1 MHEVIICE
9 KPKAAEKISS
19 ALSRDAAK
27 KHYKKVPYYE
37 FEENGKKTT
46 VLTAVGHLYS
56 LAPKNKKQHKLFDV
70 EWVPLY
76 EKDKKKKYV
85 KNYIDAIKKL
95 SKDADSFVHAC
106 DYDIEGTLIGYN
118 ALKYACGEKSL
129 KNVTRMKFSTLT
141 DEDILIAYKKPM
153 ELDFKQVDSGIARH
167 VLDFFFGVNMS
178 KYLTDSVM
186 TATKR
191 YIQLSA
197 GRVQT
202 PTLSI
207 LVDREKQI
215 KEFIPVPY
223 WLIKAD
229 LDVVGVKEGVT
240 ADHKRG
246 KILEKK
252 DADDILAECKGKNA
266 VIKEVNLRKTTK
278 TPPFPFDL
286 GSLQSEAYGVFG
298 FSPRKTQQIAQNLY
312 TEGYTS
318 YPRTS
323 SQKLPKSIGYDKILK
338 KLSYSSAFGSHVT
351 KLKKPYKPN
360 EGKKTDEA
368 HPAIHPT
375 GVLPKEL
382 STDDRKLYELIVYR
396 FISVFGENATLE
408 TMKTI
413 LTIGKEEFNFS
424 KKRMS
429 KLGWMEHYPFRK
441 VEEDY
446 FPTLSEGESLNVKEV
461 RAEDKETKPPARYN
475 QASLI
480 RELEKRGLGTKSTRA
495 NIIDILF
502 SRKYVEGKKITVNQ
516 LGEHLIDTLKKYSN
530 KITSEELTREFETK
544 LEGIMEGKDKKDKI
558 IAEARVEV
566 SSILDDIEKNKLKI
580 GEELYASYR
589 ESRVVGKCKC
599 GKNLIL
605 INSPRGGN
613 FVGCSGYPECKSTY
627 SMPKGATVLKT
638 TCEKCGL
645 PMISFG
651 KPRQRACL
659 DPKCGKDG
667 REPTNEVVG
676 KCPDCG
682 SDLIKRSGRYGEFI
696 GCSGFPKCRFT
707 MSIDQD
713 INNKTAA
720 KTMVGA
726 KKTVGKRTA
735 TKKTAT
741 RKTATRK
748 TATRKT
754 ATRKTATR
762 KTATRKTATRK
773 TATRKTGTKT
783 AGKKKR
789 STKKTK

>member
-9 KPKAAEKISS
+9 KPKASEKISA
-19 ALSRDAAK
+19 ALSKNAVK
-27 KHYKKVPYYE
+27 KSYKKVPYYE

-56 LAPKNKKQHKLFDV
+56 LSPKDRKQKKLFDV

-85 KNYIDAIKKL
+85 KNYVDAIKKF
-95 SKDADSFVHAC
+95 SKDADRFVHAC

-129 KNVTRMKFSTLT
+129 NNAVRMKFSTLT
-141 DEDILIAYKKPM
+141 EEDLIEAYEHPL
-153 ELDFKQVDSGIARH
+153 EIDFKQVDSGIARH

-186 TATKR
+186 KATKR

-207 LVDREKQI
+207 LVDREKEI
-215 KEFIPVPY
+215 SKFVPVPY

-229 LDVVGVKEGVT
+229 LDVSGVDEIIT
-240 ADHKRG
+240 ADHKKG
-246 KILEKK
+246 KIMERKAADAILSECEGK
-252 DADDILAECKGKNA
+252 DALVSGVDLK
-266 VIKEVNLRKTTK
+266 KTKK
-278 TPPFPFDL
+278 TPPVPFDL
-286 GSLQSEAYGVFG
+286 GSLQSEAYAVFG

-338 KLSYSSAFGSHVT
+338 KLSYNSAFGKQIS

-375 GVLPKEL
+375 GLLPKEI
-382 STDDRKLYELIVYR
+382 STDYRKIYELITYR
-396 FISVFGENATLE
+396 FISVFGEDALLE
-408 TMKTI
+408 TMKTR
-413 LTIGKEEFNFS
+413 LEIGKEEFSFS
-424 KKRMS
+424 KKRMA
-429 KLGWMEHYPFRK
+429 KMGWMEHYPFKK
-441 VEEDY
+441 VDNDE
-446 FPTLSEGESLNVKEV
+446 FPNITEGETIDVKEV

-495 NIIDILF
+495 NIIDILYN
-502 SRKYVEGKKITVNQ
+502 RKYVEGKKIVVNE
-516 LGEHLIDTLKKYSN
+516 LGEHLIDTLKKYSS
-530 KITSEELTREFETK
+530 KITSEELTREFEEK
-544 LEGIMEGKDKKDKI
+544 MEGIMEGNTKKGEVIKE
-558 IAEARVEV
+558 AEVEV
-566 SSILDDIEKNKLKI
+566 ASILDDIESNKLKI
-580 GEELYASYR
+580 GEELYAAYR
-589 ESRVVGKCKC
+589 ESRVVGTCKC
-599 GKNLIL
+599 GHNLIL
-605 INSPRGGN
+605 IDSPRGGS
-613 FVGCSGYPECKSTY
+613 FVGCSGYPDCKSTY
-627 SMPKGATVLKT
+627 SLPRGASVLKT

-659 DPKCGKDG
+659 DPKCGKEG
-667 REPTNEVVG
+667 KEPTNEVVG
-676 KCPDCG
+676 KCPECG
-682 SDLIKRSGRYGEFI
+682 SNLIKRSGRYGEFI

-707 MSIDQD
+707 QSIEKGD
-713 INNKTAA
+713 
-720 KTMVGA
+720 
-726 KKTVGKRTA
+726 
-735 TKKTAT
+735 
-741 RKTATRK
+741 
-748 TATRKT
+748 
-754 ATRKTATR
+754 
-762 KTATRKTATRK
+762 
-773 TATRKTGTKT
+773 
-783 AGKKKR
+783 
-789 STKKTK
+789 

>member
-9 KPKAAEKISS
+9 KPKASEKISA
-19 ALSRDAAK
+19 ALSKNAVK
-27 KHYKKVPYYE
+27 KSYKKVPYYE

-56 LAPKNKKQHKLFDV
+56 LSPKDRKQKKLFDV

-85 KNYIDAIKKL
+85 KNYVDAIKKF
-95 SKDADSFVHAC
+95 SKDADRFVHAC

-129 KNVTRMKFSTLT
+129 DNAVRMKFSTLT
-141 DEDILIAYKKPM
+141 EEDLIEAYEHPL
-153 ELDFKQVDSGIARH
+153 EIDFKQVDSGIARH

-186 TATKR
+186 KATKR

-207 LVDREKQI
+207 LVDREKEI
-215 KEFIPVPY
+215 SKFVPVPY

-229 LDVVGVKEGVT
+229 LDVSGVDEIIT
-240 ADHKRG
+240 ADHKKG
-246 KILEKK
+246 KIMERK
-252 DADDILAECKGKNA
+252 DADAILSECEGKDA
-266 VIKEVNLRKTTK
+266 LVSGVDLKKTKK
-278 TPPFPFDL
+278 TPPVPFDL
-286 GSLQSEAYGVFG
+286 GSLQSEAYAVFG

-338 KLSYSSAFGSHVT
+338 KLSYNSAFGKQIS

-375 GVLPKEL
+375 GLLPKEI
-382 STDDRKLYELIVYR
+382 STDYRKIYELITYR
-396 FISVFGENATLE
+396 FISVFGEDALLE
-408 TMKTI
+408 TMKTR
-413 LTIGKEEFNFS
+413 LEIGKEEFSFS
-424 KKRMS
+424 KKRMA
-429 KLGWMEHYPFRK
+429 KMGWMEHYPFKK
-441 VEEDY
+441 VENDE
-446 FPTLSEGESLNVKEV
+446 FPNITEGETIDVKEV

-495 NIIDILF
+495 NIIDILYN
-502 SRKYVEGKKITVNQ
+502 RKYVEGKKIVVNE
-516 LGEHLIDTLKKYSN
+516 LGEHLIDTLKKYSS
-530 KITSEELTREFETK
+530 KITSEELTREFEEK
-544 LEGIMEGKDKKDKI
+544 MEGIMEGNTKKGEVIKE
-558 IAEARVEV
+558 AEVEV
-566 SSILDDIEKNKLKI
+566 ASILDDIESNKLKI
-580 GEELYASYR
+580 GEELYAAYR

-599 GKNLIL
+599 GHNLIL
-605 INSPRGGN
+605 IDSPRGGS
-613 FVGCSGYPECKSTY
+613 FVGCSGYPDCKSTY
-627 SMPKGATVLKT
+627 SLPRGASILKT

-659 DPKCGKDG
+659 DPKCGKEG
-667 REPTNEVVG
+667 KEPTNEVVG
-676 KCPDCG
+676 KCPECG
-682 SDLIKRSGRYGEFI
+682 SNLIKRSGRYGEFI

-707 MSIDQD
+707 QSIEKGD
-713 INNKTAA
+713 
-720 KTMVGA
+720 
-726 KKTVGKRTA
+726 
-735 TKKTAT
+735 
-741 RKTATRK
+741 
-748 TATRKT
+748 
-754 ATRKTATR
+754 
-762 KTATRKTATRK
+762 
-773 TATRKTGTKT
+773 
-783 AGKKKR
+783 
-789 STKKTK
+789 

>member
-9 KPKAAEKISS
+9 KPKASEKISA
-19 ALSRDAAK
+19 ALSKNAVK
-27 KHYKKVPYYE
+27 KSYKKVPYYE

-56 LAPKNKKQHKLFDV
+56 LSPKDRKQKKLFDV

-85 KNYIDAIKKL
+85 KNYVDAIKKF
-95 SKDADSFVHAC
+95 SKDADRFVHAC

-129 KNVTRMKFSTLT
+129 DNAVRMKFSTLT
-141 DEDILIAYKKPM
+141 EEDLIEAYEHPL
-153 ELDFKQVDSGIARH
+153 EIDFKQVDSGIARH

-186 TATKR
+186 KATKR

-207 LVDREKQI
+207 LVDREKEI
-215 KEFIPVPY
+215 SKFVPVPY

-229 LDVVGVKEGVT
+229 LDVSGVDEIIT
-240 ADHKRG
+240 ADHKKG
-246 KILEKK
+246 KIMERK
-252 DADDILAECKGKNA
+252 DADAILSECEGKDA
-266 VIKEVNLRKTTK
+266 LVSGVDLKKTKK
-278 TPPFPFDL
+278 TPPVPFDL
-286 GSLQSEAYGVFG
+286 GSLQSEAYAVFG

-338 KLSYSSAFGSHVT
+338 KLSYNSAFGKQIS

-375 GVLPKEL
+375 GLLPKEI
-382 STDDRKLYELIVYR
+382 STDYRKIYELITYR
-396 FISVFGENATLE
+396 FISVFGEDALLE
-408 TMKTI
+408 TMKTR
-413 LTIGKEEFNFS
+413 LEIGKEEFSFS
-424 KKRMS
+424 KKRMA
-429 KLGWMEHYPFRK
+429 KMGWMEHYPFKK
-441 VEEDY
+441 VENDE
-446 FPTLSEGESLNVKEV
+446 FPDIKEGETIDVKEV

-495 NIIDILF
+495 NIIDILYN
-502 SRKYVEGKKITVNQ
+502 RKYVEGKKIVVNE
-516 LGEHLIDTLKKYSN
+516 LGEHLIDTLKKYSS
-530 KITSEELTREFETK
+530 KITSEELTREFEEK
-544 LEGIMEGKDKKDKI
+544 MEGIMEGNTKKGEVIKE
-558 IAEARVEV
+558 AEVEV
-566 SSILDDIEKNKLKI
+566 ASILDDIESNKLKI
-580 GEELYASYR
+580 GEELYAAYR

-599 GKNLIL
+599 GHNLIL
-605 INSPRGGN
+605 IDSPRGGS
-613 FVGCSGYPECKSTY
+613 FVGCSGYPDCKSTY
-627 SMPKGATVLKT
+627 SLPRGASVLKT

-659 DPKCGKDG
+659 DPKCGKEG
-667 REPTNEVVG
+667 KEPTNEVVG
-676 KCPDCG
+676 KCPECG
-682 SDLIKRSGRYGEFI
+682 SNLIKRSGRYGEFI

-707 MSIDQD
+707 QSIEKED
-713 INNKTAA
+713 
-720 KTMVGA
+720 
-726 KKTVGKRTA
+726 
-735 TKKTAT
+735 
-741 RKTATRK
+741 
-748 TATRKT
+748 
-754 ATRKTATR
+754 
-762 KTATRKTATRK
+762 
-773 TATRKTGTKT
+773 
-783 AGKKKR
+783 
-789 STKKTK
+789 